1 MDTSIN
7 AQYRFPAQ
15 LKADLP
21 DLRPGMTVRVH
32 QKISEGEKSR
42 IQVFEGMIIA
52 RHGGH
57 GLNGTV
63 SVRKVS
69 EGIAVEKVFPLHLP
83 TVEKFEVIRTQPVRR
98 AKLYHLR
105 RPGSRP
111 LKK

>member
-1 MDTSIN
+1 MQD
-7 AQYRFPAQ
+7 AQYRFP
-15 LKADLP
+15 DLLRKDPP
-21 DLRPGMTVRVH
+21 DLRPGMIVRVH
-32 QKISEGEKSR
+32 QRITEGEKTR
-42 IQVFEGMIIA
+42 VQIFEGLVIA

-105 RPGSRP
+105 RAGARP
-111 LKK
+111 LK